1 MDVKSSRCRFVREE
15 IFFMRSLKVCVGML
29 LLLAHP
35 QSESV
40 VRGEEPQQENPSKV
54 SQDLVEES
62 AFSKSDG
69 VVQSSN
75 LSNPSTDV
83 VRTKWSS
90 NANLPADAGQ
100 VWKTYDI
107 TPFVNRVGPGSQKHI
122 VDWILQD
129 SGYATWHGST
139 VAAMGADE
147 KKLVCFHTAE
157 IQSKIEEIASRF
169 TSEASASH
177 RFSVRIVGIGDP
189 SWRSTARGVL
199 RSIPASTPGVQA
211 WMVPREEAAIFLAT
225 LRQRRDYQE
234 LPAGPVLAANG
245 QPATIGGGKPR
256 DYVKDVVLRPDVAPG
271 WQTETGRCDE
281 GLAIDVHPL
290 ISKDEKSVEAVLRCR
305 IDQIERMSPVTIDL
319 PLAQRQ
325 RVKIEVPQFS
335 TVRIGEHFSWPASN
349 TLIVGM
355 GTVPWPVPNP
365 VEDQPSLLTS
375 AAKRADLLVLIEPR
389 LANP

>member
-1 MDVKSSRCRFVREE
+1 
-15 IFFMRSLKVCVGML
+15 MRSLKVCVGML

-147 KKLVCFHTAE
+147 K
-157 IQSKIEEIASRF
+157 
-169 TSEASASH
+169 
-177 RFSVRIVGIGDP
+177 
-189 SWRSTARGVL
+189 
-199 RSIPASTPGVQA
+199 
-211 WMVPREEAAIFLAT
+211 
-225 LRQRRDYQE
+225 
-234 LPAGPVLAANG
+234 N
-245 QPATIGGGKPR
+245 
-256 DYVKDVVLRPDVAPG
+256 
-271 WQTETGRCDE
+271 
-281 GLAIDVHPL
+281 
-290 ISKDEKSVEAVLRCR
+290 
-305 IDQIERMSPVTIDL
+305 
-319 PLAQRQ
+319 
-325 RVKIEVPQFS
+325 
-335 TVRIGEHFSWPASN
+335 
-349 TLIVGM
+349 
-355 GTVPWPVPNP
+355 
-365 VEDQPSLLTS
+365 
-375 AAKRADLLVLIEPR
+375 
-389 LANP
+389 

>member
-211 WMVPREEAAIFLAT
+211 WLISREEAAILVDT
-225 LRQRRDYQE
+225 LRRRTDCQ
-234 LPAGPVLAANG
+234 
-245 QPATIGGGKPR
+245 
-256 DYVKDVVLRPDVAPG
+256 
-271 WQTETGRCDE
+271 
-281 GLAIDVHPL
+281 
-290 ISKDEKSVEAVLRCR
+290 
-305 IDQIERMSPVTIDL
+305 
-319 PLAQRQ
+319 
-325 RVKIEVPQFS
+325 
-335 TVRIGEHFSWPASN
+335 
-349 TLIVGM
+349 
-355 GTVPWPVPNP
+355 
-365 VEDQPSLLTS
+365 
-375 AAKRADLLVLIEPR
+375 
-389 LANP
+389 

>member
-1 MDVKSSRCRFVREE
+1 MDVKSSRCCFVREE
-15 IFFMRSLKVCVGML
+15 NFFMRSLKVCVGML

-40 VRGEEPQQENPSKV
+40 VRGQEPQQENSSKV

-256 DYVKDVVLRPDVAPG
+256 DYVKDVVLRPDVALGGKLKLADATKG
-271 WQTETGRCDE
+271 WRLMSIRLFQKMKNQSKRFF
-281 GLAIDVHPL
+281 DVESIRSNGCHL
-290 ISKDEKSVEAVLRCR
+290 SRSIFHLV
-305 IDQIERMSPVTIDL
+305 
-319 PLAQRQ
+319 QRQ

-355 GTVPWPVPNP
+355 GMVPWPVPNP
-365 VEDQPSLLTS
+365 GEDQPSLLTS